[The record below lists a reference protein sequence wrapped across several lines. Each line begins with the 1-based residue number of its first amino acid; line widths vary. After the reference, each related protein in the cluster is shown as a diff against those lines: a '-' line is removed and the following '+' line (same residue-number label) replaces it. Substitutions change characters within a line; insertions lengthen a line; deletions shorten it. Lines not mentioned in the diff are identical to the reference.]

1 MRLDLNALWIDDVP
15 NSIRSL
21 SDRIALGMRK
31 EGFLFRPT
39 IVPSLAEARPHLAD
53 GVFADNI
60 DLVLIDF
67 TLGGG
72 PHGNVA
78 LREVRSQLP
87 FREIVFYSAN
97 AAFDLKKQAFDEDVQ
112 GIYCAHRDEL
122 VDTVIGVFETLIK
135 KVLDVDH
142 ARGIVMGATSDI
154 DHLINDVL
162 LGMHVKLDDTAK
174 AALHEGI
181 SKRIDKKVAQLTERA
196 SAAKAAAEL
205 SEAFEAYD
213 IITSFDKLRMLV
225 DLLKDGKHDEEA
237 RKKVTIYME
246 KVVPDRTLLAHVA
259 VTVDESG
266 KRVLRGRKGKELTEQ
281 RLRELRSELLEHR
294 ENFHALAA
302 LLGIKV

>member
-1 MRLDLNALWIDDVP
+1 MRLDFNALWIDDLP
-15 NSIRSL
+15 QSIQSV
-21 SDRIALGMRK
+21 SERIALGMRK
-31 EGFLFRPT
+31 EGFLFKPT
-39 IVPSLAEARPHLAD
+39 IVPSLAEAKPRLAD
-53 GVFADNI
+53 GVFADDI

-67 TLGGG
+67 TLGTG

-97 AAFDLKKQAFDEDVQ
+97 AALDLKKRAFDEDVQ

-142 ARGIVMGATSDI
+142 TRGIVMGATSDI

-162 LGMHVKLDDTAK
+162 LGMHDKLEEKAK
-174 AALHEGI
+174 AVLREGI
-181 SKRIDKKVAQLTERA
+181 GQRIDKKIAELQRRA
-196 SAAKAAAEL
+196 SAAKSAAEL
-205 SEAFEAYD
+205 AEAFEAYD
-213 IITSFDKLRMLV
+213 IITSFDKLRILV
-225 DLLKDGKHDEEA
+225 DLLKDGKHDDGV
-237 RKKVTIYME
+237 RKKVTVYME

-281 RLRELRSELLEHR
+281 RLRALRSELLEHR